1 MGAAAS
7 GPRLANALVAPGAP
21 GLRTAVATSNRS
33 HSIGERCAG
42 TSAAVAGRGVES
54 RVPCR
59 SGQRRLG
66 SSVGGR
72 KRRLVVEVLGVGA
85 PPQELTGSDGVCGPR
100 STFTPRVWG
109 LGEGLQ
115 HAVGP
120 VDVERRSKA
129 KPTKM
134 LANSALP
141 RAIRPLHAHAP
152 GDFSGRARSN
162 QSTEGRVASSST
174 TTVHALRWHPQS
186 SKSLGRTVP
195 VIKHRKTGH

>member
-120 VDVERRSKA
+120 VDVER
-129 KPTKM
+129 P
-134 LANSALP
+134 
-141 RAIRPLHAHAP
+141 IEGEAHERCWRTRGLQRFEASVTLLV
-152 GDFSGRARSN
+152 GDFSGRQRISP
-162 QSTEGRVASSST
+162 T
-174 TTVHALRWHPQS
+174 
-186 SKSLGRTVP
+186 
-195 VIKHRKTGH
+195 